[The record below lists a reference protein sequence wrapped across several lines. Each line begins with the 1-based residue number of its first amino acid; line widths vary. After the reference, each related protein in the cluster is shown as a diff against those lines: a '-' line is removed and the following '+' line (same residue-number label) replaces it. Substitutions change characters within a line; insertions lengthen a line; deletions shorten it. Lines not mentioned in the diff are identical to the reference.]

1 MTMLRQI
8 VRFGVAGVLT
18 NAAGYT
24 VYLLLTV
31 AAGFEPKRTMTVL
44 YGVGVLLSFA
54 ANRYWVFGNNDRLGP
69 AFRRFLL
76 GHMLG
81 YATNWLLLWCFVD
94 RLGYPHYLVQAAAI
108 GVVAGMMFFFMR
120 WFVFPLKQPPIGRP
134 A

>member
-31 AAGFEPKRTMTVL
+31 GIGFEPKRTMTVL
-44 YGVGVLLSFA
+44 YGIGVLLSFA
-54 ANRYWVFGNNDRLGP
+54 ANRYWVFGSNDRLGP

-76 GHMLG
+76 GHVLG
-81 YATNWLLLWCFVD
+81 YSVNWLLLWGFVD
-94 RLGYPHYLVQAAAI
+94 RLGYPHFLVQAAAI
-108 GVVAGMMFFFMR
+108 LVVAGLMFVFMR
-120 WFVFPLKQPPIGRP
+120 WFVFPLRPTGAGRP